1 MDDELD
7 FIEDETSTLNVRVY
21 VSTDTTISADNVYF
35 NKFWK
40 ARYIT
45 VKNFPK
51 DGSLDDAVS
60 AINDVLKDYP
70 NSYFDPK
77 TIRKRTVWRLPDGT
91 LVIVEFFD
99 EDVAPIFN
107 GSYELGGTKFS
118 AADLTPIF
126 NGTYQLSGRN
136 KFTSSDLAPIFAGTY
151 EFGGRGH

>member
-21 VSTDTTISADNVYF
+21 VSTDTSISADNVYF
-35 NKFWK
+35 NKFFK

-51 DGSLDDAVS
+51 DGTLDDAVA
-60 AINDVLKDYP
+60 AINNVLKDYP

-77 TIRKRTVWRLPDGT
+77 TIKKRTVWRLPDGT

-99 EDVAPIFN
+99 EDVSPIFN
-107 GSYELGGTKFS
+107 GTYELGGTKFS

-126 NGTYQLSGRN
+126 NASYQLSGRN
-136 KFTSSDLAPIFAGTY
+136 KFTNSDLAPIFAGTY